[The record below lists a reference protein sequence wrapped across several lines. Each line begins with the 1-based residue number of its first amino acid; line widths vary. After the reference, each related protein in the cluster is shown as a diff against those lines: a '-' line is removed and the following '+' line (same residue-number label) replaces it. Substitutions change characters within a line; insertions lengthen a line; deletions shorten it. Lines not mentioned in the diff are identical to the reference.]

1 MPGEQQLRVKVWD
14 GMGGTEAL
22 CAFIAELPRLVRG
35 GRKVPLDK
43 PIIASSLNRPPHP
56 PRICP
61 HPCWLS
67 LTLI

>member
-1 MPGEQQLRVKVWD
+1 MGW
-14 GMGGTEAL
+14 GGGGTEAL

-56 PRICP
+56 
-61 HPCWLS
+61 CWLS